1 MARVRRRHQ
10 SFVPAWVPLSEDTEP
25 LALELSYIVLGFIE
39 LLFDS
44 EDPTGLLCDDDSTV
58 LLWD

>member
-1 MARVRRRHQ
+1 MARIRRHL
-10 SFVPAWVPLSEDTEP
+10 FVPAWVLLSEDTEP
-25 LALELSYIVLGFIE
+25 LALELSYIVLGSIE

-44 EDPTGLLCDDDSTV
+44 EDPTGLLWDDDSTV

>member
-10 SFVPAWVPLSEDTEP
+10 SFVPAWVLLSEDTEP
-25 LALELSYIVLGFIE
+25 LALELIE

-44 EDPTGLLCDDDSTV
+44 EDPTGLLWDDDSTV
-58 LLWD
+58 LLRD